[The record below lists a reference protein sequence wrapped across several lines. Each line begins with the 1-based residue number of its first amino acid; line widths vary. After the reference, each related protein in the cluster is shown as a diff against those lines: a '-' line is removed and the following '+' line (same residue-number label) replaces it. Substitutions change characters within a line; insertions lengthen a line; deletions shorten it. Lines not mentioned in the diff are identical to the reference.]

1 MRLAAYW
8 KCTELVTNFR
18 FDYSYIGSNLP
29 PSSRPCPSLTQMT
42 VCVPVNGGVRNT
54 LSRPSGN
61 WVADK
66 QQITWKI
73 GEVPSGSSDS
83 ESYNF
88 PRMLFMLRR
97 LLINLYNHNYVRVSV
112 QSRNASF

>member
-1 MRLAAYW
+1 M
-8 KCTELVTNFR
+8 
-18 FDYSYIGSNLP
+18 
-29 PSSRPCPSLTQMT
+29 
-42 VCVPVNGGVRNT
+42 
-54 LSRPSGN
+54 
-61 WVADK
+61 ADK

-112 QSRNASF
+112 QSRNASFKIFSGVSKFFCVAVGKNTIALQFVCHSDLYL